1 MYAERLTERGVRI
14 ERNPYRKM
22 KRNMLESSIIK
33 MSLILFNNTNIVD
46 GSMEMAETK
55 AEVKVQQVYILYPLL
70 TFKVKLF
77 M

>member
-1 MYAERLTERGVRI
+1 MYAERLTERGVRL
-14 ERNPYRKM
+14 ERNPYRKT

>member
-14 ERNPYRKM
+14 ERTPYRQM

>member
-1 MYAERLTERGVRI
+1 
-14 ERNPYRKM
+14 
-22 KRNMLESSIIK
+22 MLESSIIK